1 MQKVKLLTIAVIGLL
16 LLNVCLLA
24 FVFFRH
30 PMGMHPHQPTPDV
43 VIIDKLQFD
52 KPQQEAY
59 RLLIDEHRAAINK
72 IRTNTYELKDTLY
85 KQLLL
90 PTNQRTIVD
99 SLITALAN
107 NQQSIEQINFKHFDD
122 IKQLCKPEQLN
133 NFKDLVDD
141 LAKLFSPHQPLRK

>member
-16 LLNVCLLA
+16 LLNVCLLV

-30 PMGMHPHQPTPDV
+30 PMGMHPHRPKPDV

-59 RLLIDEHRAAINK
+59 RLLINEHHAAIIK
-72 IRTNTYELKDTLY
+72 MQATTRQLKNTLY

-90 PTNQRTIVD
+90 PTNRRTTVD
-99 SLITALAN
+99 SLTTAIAI

-133 NFKDLVDD
+133 NFTDLVDD
-141 LAKLFSPHQPLRK
+141 LAKLFSPQPPPEK